1 MVSCLIDEIQWN
13 AFKSRFW
20 NRLLEDLEIGYL
32 DRELIPILLVL
43 NSDRN
48 IYTLSSCS
56 GRVVFSDST
65 YPWSREESSIIFK
78 KHNTIT
84 VNEARDIIRVKTIRK
99 LWLNVS
105 GPIIHLST
113 KKSSYVK
120 LLLTIARR
128 AGLKHS
134 GVLSVNRYKGY
145 ILEFMSGVK
154 MNLLVKD
161 KDTVLINEGKLE
173 EIVEIV
179 NEVFYEGRK
188 LLNRLRNEV
197 VNNLPI
203 EVDQGVLKD
212 INSRLSNYIEL
223 QELFKSKN
231 LL

>member
-1 MVSCLIDEIQWN
+1 LIDETQWSV
-13 AFKSRFW
+13 FKTRFW
-20 NRLLEDLEIGYL
+20 SRLLEDLEIGYL
-32 DRELIPILLVL
+32 DRELIPILVVL

-78 KHNTIT
+78 KHNAITIDE
-84 VNEARDIIRVKTIRK
+84 VKDVLRVKTIRR

-113 KKSSYVK
+113 KKTSYVK

-154 MNLLVKD
+154 MNLLLKD
-161 KDTVLINEGKLE
+161 RDTVLIDEDKLE
-173 EIVEIV
+173 EIVRIV
-179 NEVFYEGRK
+179 NEIFHEGRK
-188 LLNRLRNEV
+188 LLNRLKNEV
-197 VNNLPI
+197 VSNLPI
-203 EVDQGVLKD
+203 EVDHGVLKE
-212 INSRLSNYIEL
+212 INTRLSNYNEVL
-223 QELFKSKN
+223 DLFKSKN